1 MVVKENNITLSG
13 VGKTGRQRS
22 ISRSLP
28 ARPSRGVT
36 LAYLL
41 DFAGAVV
48 GAVPDLE
55 LVCVDGVVAVAR
67 VDAVHVLVAHQGGRL
82 AREEQDDDG
91 AGRQPRAPPRRM
103 RRRRREAEAAGLPR
117 RASPAGPARHA
128 SGSRRPGGLLM
139 GLEGR
144 KADPII
150 STHCIIFMVILN
162 YQCVKLIPLGIS
174 GYFPNKKAEWSG
186 MSLTGG
192 R

>member
-1 MVVKENNITLSG
+1 MVVKENKIICFRELVTRAVIHLS
-13 VGKTGRQRS
+13 VPS
-22 ISRSLP
+22 AL
-28 ARPSRGVT
+28 PSRGVT

-82 AREEQDDDG
+82 AREEEDDDG
-91 AGRQPRAPPRRM
+91 AGRQPRGPPWRT

-139 GLEGR
+139 GLEGGR
-144 KADPII
+144 RTPLVHII
-150 STHCIIFMVILN
+150 LMITWITV
-162 YQCVKLIPLGIS
+162 V
-174 GYFPNKKAEWSG
+174 
-186 MSLTGG
+186 
-192 R
+192 